1 LKSLPGISI
10 LANQPRLPRREK
22 GRNLVLPGGI
32 NMRGLDDA
40 HAIHSTK
47 YPYIV
52 VRLMPAVYNVIPQFS
67 EMSLE
72 DLVTEAK
79 AISKKHNFRVCV
91 VLGPKKSIY
100 IEPDGRVEESD
111 SIPSGGLP
119 VQIDEMIKPE

>member
-1 LKSLPGISI
+1 MMFLPTEPGMAHGKKI
-10 LANQPRLPRREK
+10 PTR
-22 GRNLVLPGGI
+22 GLPGGI
-32 NMRGLDDA
+32 NMRRLDDA

-52 VRLMPAVYNVIPQFS
+52 VRLMPAVYNVIPKFS

-72 DLVTEAK
+72 DLVSEAK
-79 AISKKHNFRVCV
+79 AISKKHNFKVCV
-91 VLGPKKSIY
+91 VLGPKKGIY
-100 IEPDGRVEESD
+100 IEPDGRVEECD